1 MLVYIFLQ
9 IEWMCICV
17 AFLTANLFIFVI
29 HSLFV
34 PNNRGGMYTHARH
47 FDNHTQI
54 TYGCQQQSDDIL
66 TKFTWSW
73 FFQKFIQ
80 SLTDG
85 QTNQSTQLAVPRTAF
100 SLVKCVIGGGHI
112 IRGERRPSAT
122 CDVTETCA
130 NPQPTAWELALQSKN
145 SNAWCCNQSQLSTT
159 VASREGIKL
168 DRRRVVR
175 QSSSYRQI

>member
-1 MLVYIFLQ
+1 MYIILFYTIIAIFYAYFILCIYWLLGIYILMLVYIFLQ

-66 TKFTWSW
+66 TKFT
-73 FFQKFIQ
+73 
-80 SLTDG
+80 
-85 QTNQSTQLAVPRTAF
+85 
-100 SLVKCVIGGGHI
+100 
-112 IRGERRPSAT
+112 
-122 CDVTETCA
+122 
-130 NPQPTAWELALQSKN
+130 
-145 SNAWCCNQSQLSTT
+145 
-159 VASREGIKL
+159 
-168 DRRRVVR
+168 
-175 QSSSYRQI
+175 